1 MNQELENY
9 GSTTPIDEELQGRF
23 KVLRI
28 VAFMRWVTLLAGP
41 GAILIDD
48 YIQPWLLN
56 QGLPSILTMEDLSKF
71 LFLDVLGMSNYIDE
85 EQFLAFYHH
94 VNIVSCFL
102 FVLFVG
108 WVLVA
113 KKKAINAARDLA
125 LMQEKMRGNI

>member
-1 MNQELENY
+1 VNQELEKY
-9 GSTTPIDEELQGRF
+9 SSTTPIDEELQGRF

-41 GAILIDD
+41 GAILIDG

-71 LFLDVLGMSNYIDE
+71 LFLDVLGISKYIDE

-102 FVLFVG
+102 FVLFVV

-113 KKKAINAARDLA
+113 KKKAVIAARDLA

>member
-1 MNQELENY
+1 MNQELEKY
-9 GSTTPIDEELQGRF
+9 SPTTSIDEELEGRF

-56 QGLPSILTMEDLSKF
+56 KGFPSILTMEDLSRF
-71 LFLDVLGMSNYIDE
+71 IFLDVLGVSKYIDE
-85 EQFLAFYHH
+85 EEFLAFYHH

-102 FVLFVG
+102 FVLFVV

-113 KKKAINAARDLA
+113 KKKAVIAARDLA

>member
-1 MNQELENY
+1 VNQELDNY
-9 GSTTPIDEELQGRF
+9 SSTTPIDDELQGRF

-56 QGLPSILTMEDLSKF
+56 QGLPSIITMEDLSKY
-71 LFLDVLGMSNYIDE
+71 LFLDVLGISRYIDE
-85 EQFLAFYHH
+85 EQFLAYYHH
-94 VNIVSCFL
+94 LNIISCFL
-102 FVLFVG
+102 FVVFVG
-108 WVLVA
+108 WVIIA
-113 KKKAINAARDLA
+113 KKKAVIAARDLA

>member
-9 GSTTPIDEELQGRF
+9 SSTTPIDKELQGRF

>member
-1 MNQELENY
+1 VKQELEKY
-9 GSTTPIDEELQGRF
+9 SSITPIDDELQGRF

-56 QGLPSILTMEDLSKF
+56 QGLPSILTMEDLSRYF
-71 LFLDVLGMSNYIDE
+71 FLDILGIANYIDE

-102 FVLFVG
+102 FVVFVG
-108 WVLVA
+108 WVIIA
-113 KKKAINAARDLA
+113 KKKAVIAARDLA
-125 LMQEKMRGNI
+125 LLQEKMKGNI

>member
-1 MNQELENY
+1 VNLKLENY
-9 GSTTPIDEELQGRF
+9 SSITPIDDELQGRF

-56 QGLPSILTMEDLSKF
+56 QGLPSILTMEDLSRYF
-71 LFLDVLGMSNYIDE
+71 FLDILGIANYIDE

-102 FVLFVG
+102 FVVFVG
-108 WVLVA
+108 WVIIA
-113 KKKAINAARDLA
+113 KKKAVSAARDLT
-125 LMQEKMRGNI
+125 LMQEKMKGNI

>member
-9 GSTTPIDEELQGRF
+9 SSTTPIDEELQGRF

-56 QGLPSILTMEDLSKF
+56 QGLPSILTMEDLSRYF
-71 LFLDVLGMSNYIDE
+71 FLDILGIANYIDE

-102 FVLFVG
+102 FVVFVG
-108 WVLVA
+108 WVIIA
-113 KKKAINAARDLA
+113 KKKAVIAARDLA
-125 LMQEKMRGNI
+125 LLQEKMKGNI

>member
-1 MNQELENY
+1 VNQELENY
-9 GSTTPIDEELQGRF
+9 SSTMPIDEELQGRF

-48 YIQPWLLN
+48 YIQPWLLK

-71 LFLDVLGMSNYIDE
+71 LFLDVLGISKYIDE

-102 FVLFVG
+102 FVVFVG
-108 WVLVA
+108 WVIIA
-113 KKKAINAARDLA
+113 KKKAVNAARDMT

>member
-1 MNQELENY
+1 VNQELEKY
-9 GSTTPIDEELQGRF
+9 SSTTPIDEELQGRF

-41 GAILIDD
+41 GAILIDG

-71 LFLDVLGMSNYIDE
+71 LFLDVLGISKYIDE

-102 FVLFVG
+102 FVLFVV

-113 KKKAINAARDLA
+113 RKKQSSQLVTWHLCKKK
-125 LMQEKMRGNI
+125 

>member
-9 GSTTPIDEELQGRF
+9 SSTMPIDEELQGRF

-48 YIQPWLLN
+48 YIQPWLLK

-71 LFLDVLGMSNYIDE
+71 LFLDVLGISKYIDE

-102 FVLFVG
+102 FVVFVG
-108 WVLVA
+108 WVIIA
-113 KKKAINAARDLA
+113 KKKAVNAARDMT

>member
-9 GSTTPIDEELQGRF
+9 SSTMPIDEELQGRF

-48 YIQPWLLN
+48 YIQPWLLK

-71 LFLDVLGMSNYIDE
+71 LFLDVLGISKYIDE

-102 FVLFVG
+102 FVVFIG
-108 WVLVA
+108 WVIIA
-113 KKKAINAARDLA
+113 KKKAVNAARDMT

>member
-1 MNQELENY
+1 MNQELDNY
-9 GSTTPIDEELQGRF
+9 SSTTPIDDELQGRF

-56 QGLPSILTMEDLSKF
+56 QGLPSIITMEDLSKY
-71 LFLDVLGMSNYIDE
+71 LFLDVLGISRYIDE
-85 EQFLAFYHH
+85 EQFLAYYHH
-94 VNIVSCFL
+94 LNIISCFL
-102 FVLFVG
+102 FVVFVG
-108 WVLVA
+108 WVIIA
-113 KKKAINAARDLA
+113 KKKAVIAARDLA

>member
-1 MNQELENY
+1 LENY
-9 GSTTPIDEELQGRF
+9 SSTMPIDEELQGRF

-48 YIQPWLLN
+48 YIQPWLLK

-71 LFLDVLGMSNYIDE
+71 LFLDVLGISKYIDE

-102 FVLFVG
+102 FVVFIG
-108 WVLVA
+108 WVIIA
-113 KKKAINAARDLA
+113 KKKAVNAARDMT

>member
-1 MNQELENY
+1 MNQELEKY
-9 GSTTPIDEELQGRF
+9 SPTTSIDEELEGRF

>member
-1 MNQELENY
+1 MNQELEKY
-9 GSTTPIDEELQGRF
+9 SSTTPIDEELQGRF

-71 LFLDVLGMSNYIDE
+71 LFLDVLGVSKYIDE

-102 FVLFVG
+102 FVLFVV

-113 KKKAINAARDLA
+113 KKKAVIAARDLA

>member
-1 MNQELENY
+1 MNQELEKY
-9 GSTTPIDEELQGRF
+9 SPTTSIDEELEGRF

-56 QGLPSILTMEDLSKF
+56 QGLPSILTMEDLSRF
-71 LFLDVLGMSNYIDE
+71 IFLDVLGASKYIDE
-85 EQFLAFYHH
+85 EVFLAFYHH

-102 FVLFVG
+102 FVLFVA

-113 KKKAINAARDLA
+113 KKKAVIAARDLA

>member
-1 MNQELENY
+1 MNLKLENY
-9 GSTTPIDEELQGRF
+9 SSITPIDDELQGRF

-56 QGLPSILTMEDLSKF
+56 QGLPSILTMEDLSRYF
-71 LFLDVLGMSNYIDE
+71 FLDILGIANYIDE

-102 FVLFVG
+102 FVVFVG
-108 WVLVA
+108 WVIIA
-113 KKKAINAARDLA
+113 KKKAVSAARDLT
-125 LMQEKMRGNI
+125 LMQEKMKGNI

>member
-1 MNQELENY
+1 MKQELEKY
-9 GSTTPIDEELQGRF
+9 SSITPIDDELQGRF

-56 QGLPSILTMEDLSKF
+56 QGLPSILTMEDLSRYF
-71 LFLDVLGMSNYIDE
+71 FLDILGIANYIDE

-102 FVLFVG
+102 FVVFVG
-108 WVLVA
+108 WVIIA
-113 KKKAINAARDLA
+113 KKKAVIAARDLA
-125 LMQEKMRGNI
+125 LLQEKMKGNI

>member
-1 MNQELENY
+1 VNQELGNY
-9 GSTTPIDEELQGRF
+9 SSTTPIDDELQGRF

-71 LFLDVLGMSNYIDE
+71 LFLDVLGIAKYIDE
-85 EQFLAFYHH
+85 EKFLAFYHH

-102 FVLFVG
+102 FVVFVG
-108 WVLVA
+108 WVIIA
-113 KKKAINAARDLA
+113 KKKAVIAARDMT

>member
-1 MNQELENY
+1 VKQELENY
-9 GSTTPIDEELQGRF
+9 SSITPIDDELQGRF

-56 QGLPSILTMEDLSKF
+56 QGLPSILTMEDLSRYF
-71 LFLDVLGMSNYIDE
+71 FLDILGIANYIDE

-102 FVLFVG
+102 FVVFVG
-108 WVLVA
+108 WVIIA
-113 KKKAINAARDLA
+113 KKKAVIAARDLTI
-125 LMQEKMRGNI
+125 LQEKMKGNI

>member
-9 GSTTPIDEELQGRF
+9 SSITPIDEELQGRF
-23 KVLRI
+23 KILRI

-56 QGLPSILTMEDLSKF
+56 QGLPSILTMEDLSRF
-71 LFLDVLGMSNYIDE
+71 IFLDVLGISKYIDE
-85 EQFLAFYHH
+85 EVFLAFYHH

-102 FVLFVG
+102 FVLFVV
-108 WVLVA
+108 WVLIA
-113 KKKAINAARDLA
+113 KRKAVIAARDLA
-125 LMQEKMRGNI
+125 LLQAKMGGNI

>member
-1 MNQELENY
+1 VNQELENY
-9 GSTTPIDEELQGRF
+9 SSTMPIDEELQGRF

-71 LFLDVLGMSNYIDE
+71 LFLDVLGISKYIDE

-102 FVLFVG
+102 FVVFVG
-108 WVLVA
+108 WVIIA
-113 KKKAINAARDLA
+113 KKKAVIAARDLA

>member
-1 MNQELENY
+1 MNQELEKY
-9 GSTTPIDEELQGRF
+9 SSTTPIDEELQGRF

-41 GAILIDD
+41 GAILIDG

-71 LFLDVLGMSNYIDE
+71 LFLDVLGISKYIDE

-102 FVLFVG
+102 FVLFVV

-113 KKKAINAARDLA
+113 KKKAVIAARDLA

>member
-1 MNQELENY
+1 MSQELEKY
-9 GSTTPIDEELQGRF
+9 SSITPIDEELQGRF
-23 KVLRI
+23 KILRI

-56 QGLPSILTMEDLSKF
+56 QGLPSILTMEDLSRYF
-71 LFLDVLGMSNYIDE
+71 FLDILGIGNYIDE

-102 FVLFVG
+102 FVVFVI
-108 WVLVA
+108 WVLIA
-113 KKKAINAARDLA
+113 KKKAVIAARDLT
-125 LMQEKMRGNI
+125 LMQEKMKGSI

>member
-1 MNQELENY
+1 MKQELENY
-9 GSTTPIDEELQGRF
+9 SSITPIDDELQGRF

-56 QGLPSILTMEDLSKF
+56 QGLPSILTMEDLSRYF
-71 LFLDVLGMSNYIDE
+71 FLDILGIANYIDE

-102 FVLFVG
+102 FVVFVG
-108 WVLVA
+108 WVIIA
-113 KKKAINAARDLA
+113 KKKAVIAARDLTI
-125 LMQEKMRGNI
+125 LQEKMKGNI